1 LPGRDHGEYWRRV
14 EMKITDILDEASI
27 IQDLQSTSKK
37 GVLEELSS
45 VLVEGEKLPD
55 RDKVVEVL
63 LDREK
68 LGSTGIGDG
77 IAIPHGKMK
86 GIKDLVTS
94 FGRSTKG
101 INFESID
108 NKPTYLFFLLVAP
121 ENSAGIHLKALARI
135 SRLLKDTSFRH
146 RLMEAKDRQD
156 LFRIIAEED
165 EKF

>member
-1 LPGRDHGEYWRRV
+1 
-14 EMKITDILDEASI
+14 MKITDILDEASI
-27 IQDLQSTSKK
+27 IQDLRSTSKK
-37 GVLEELSS
+37 GVLEELSD
-45 VLVEGEKLPD
+45 VLVEGGKLPD

-86 GIKDLVTS
+86 GIKDLVIS

-108 NKPTYLFFLLVAP
+108 NKPTHLFFLLVAP

-135 SRLLKDTSFRH
+135 SRLLKDPSFRS
-146 RLMEAKDRQD
+146 RLMEAKDRRD
-156 LFRIIAEED
+156 LFTIIAEED

>member
-1 LPGRDHGEYWRRV
+1 
-14 EMKITDILDEASI
+14 MKITDILDEASI
-27 IQDLQSTSKK
+27 IQDLRSISKK
-37 GVLEELSS
+37 GVLEELSN
-45 VLVEGEKLPD
+45 VLVQRGKLPD

-63 LDREK
+63 LEREK

-86 GIKDLVTS
+86 EIKGLVTS
-94 FGRSTKG
+94 FGRSKKG
-101 INFESID
+101 VNFESID
-108 NKPTYLFFLLVAP
+108 NKPTHLFFLLIAP

-135 SRLLKDTSFRH
+135 SRLLKDPSFRN

-156 LFRIIAEED
+156 LFGIITEED

>member
-1 LPGRDHGEYWRRV
+1 
-14 EMKITDILDEASI
+14 MKITDILDESSI
-27 IQDLQSTSKK
+27 LQDLRSTNKK

-45 VLVEGEKLPD
+45 VLVERGKLPD

-63 LDREK
+63 LEREK

-86 GIKDLVTS
+86 GIRELVTS
-94 FGRSTKG
+94 FGRSIKG
-101 INFESID
+101 VNFESID

-135 SRLLKDTSFRH
+135 SRLLKDPSFRN

>member
-1 LPGRDHGEYWRRV
+1 
-14 EMKITDILDEASI
+14 MKITDILDEASV
-27 IQDLQSTSKK
+27 IQDLASTSKK
-37 GVLEELSS
+37 GILEELSN
-45 VLVEGEKLPD
+45 VLVERGKLPD

-63 LDREK
+63 LEREK

-86 GIKDLVTS
+86 GIKGLVTS
-94 FGRSTKG
+94 FGRSIKG
-101 INFESID
+101 VNFESID
-108 NKPTYLFFLLVAP
+108 NKPTHLFFLLVAP

-135 SRLLKDTSFRH
+135 SRLLKDSGFRN
-146 RLMEAKDRQD
+146 RLMEASDRQD

>member
-1 LPGRDHGEYWRRV
+1 
-14 EMKITDILDEASI
+14 MKITDILDEASI
-27 IQDLQSTSKK
+27 IQDLRSTSKK
-37 GVLEELSS
+37 GVLEELSD
-45 VLVEGEKLPD
+45 VLVEGGKLPD

-86 GIKDLVTS
+86 GIEDLVIS

-108 NKPTYLFFLLVAP
+108 NKPTHLFFLLVAP

-135 SRLLKDTSFRH
+135 SRLLKDPSFRS
-146 RLMEAKDRQD
+146 RLMEAKDRRD
-156 LFRIIAEED
+156 LFAIIAEEN
-165 EKF
+165 ETF

>member
-1 LPGRDHGEYWRRV
+1 MGNIGGGF

-27 IQDLQSTSKK
+27 IQDLRSISKK

-45 VLVEGEKLPD
+45 VLVQSGKLPD

-63 LDREK
+63 LEREK

-86 GIKDLVTS
+86 EVKGLVTS
-94 FGRSTKG
+94 FGRSKKG
-101 INFESID
+101 VNFESID
-108 NKPTYLFFLLVAP
+108 NKPTHLFFLLIAP

-135 SRLLKDTSFRH
+135 SRLLKDPSFRN

-156 LFRIIAEED
+156 LFGIITEED

>member
-1 LPGRDHGEYWRRV
+1 
-14 EMKITDILDEASI
+14 MKITDILDEASI
-27 IQDLQSTSKK
+27 IQDLRSTSKK
-37 GVLEELSS
+37 GVLEELSD
-45 VLVEGEKLPD
+45 VLVEGGKLPD

-86 GIKDLVTS
+86 GIKDLVIS

-108 NKPTYLFFLLVAP
+108 NKPTHLFFLLVAP

-135 SRLLKDTSFRH
+135 SRLLKDPSFRR
-146 RLMEAKDRQD
+146 RLMEAKDRGD
-156 LFRIIAEED
+156 LFTIITEED